1 MPTIGE
7 FVEALAKDSALDKAF
22 DQRPR
27 RTAKDFGLTKKQI
40 DKIMTGEIKSLRK
53 QIDDDLKPK
62 KALVFRV
69 KRG

>member
-7 FVEALAKDSALDKAF
+7 FVEALAQDSALDKAF

-27 RTAKDFGLTKKQI
+27 RTAKKFGLSKTQI
-40 DKIMTGEIKSLRK
+40 DRMMKGGIGSLRT
-53 QIDDDLKPK
+53 QIENDLKPK